1 MRNTIDHID
10 PPDPRLSDFAGRK
23 VIVYCSKCGMRKQYD
38 ASAMLEKI
46 EDIRLPELRLKLA
59 EAEGCDK
66 TRNAYYDRCGLVYD
80 IEAMGRSRFG

>member
-1 MRNTIDHID
+1 MRNTIDEID

-46 EDIRLPELRLKLA
+46 EDIRLP
-59 EAEGCDK
+59 
-66 TRNAYYDRCGLVYD
+66 
-80 IEAMGRSRFG
+80 

>member
-1 MRNTIDHID
+1 
-10 PPDPRLSDFAGRK
+10 
-23 VIVYCSKCGMRKQYD
+23 
-38 ASAMLEKI
+38 MLEKI

-80 IEAMGRSRFG
+80 IEEMERMKR